1 MLVKINFTALIV
13 AILGTGLFLGTIFG
27 KIQQVINFADPL
39 NEMGFALLGLI
50 IGMMGLFGSI
60 ERVKQSK

>member
-1 MLVKINFTALIV
+1 MLVKINFTALII
-13 AILGTGLFLGTIFG
+13 AILGNGLFLATIFG

-50 IGMMGLFGSI
+50 MGMMGLFGSV

>member
-13 AILGTGLFLGTIFG
+13 AILGTGLFIGTMFG

-39 NEMGFALLGLI
+39 NEMGFALIGLI
-50 IGMMGLFGSI
+50 MGMMGLLSSV